1 MGAGFLFEPLNKV
14 IEVALGLTT
23 IPKRADFVA
32 LANFEI
38 PQVLFTKHALTA
50 GLGARRRSGILLAC
64 ACEWHQ

>member
-1 MGAGFLFEPLNKV
+1 MGAGFLSEPINEV
-14 IEVALGLTT
+14 IEVAFGLAA
-23 IPKRADFVA
+23 ISKWADLVA

-64 ACEWHQ
+64 E

>member
-1 MGAGFLFEPLNKV
+1 MGAEFLFEPLNEV
-14 IEVALGLTT
+14 IEIAFGLAT

-50 GLGARRRSGILLAC
+50 GLGRRRSGILLAC
-64 ACEWHQ
+64 EWHQ